1 MAICAAGHQVRD
13 GSAFCQMCGAPVVVQ
28 SQLRTNVA
36 ALPTGLCG
44 SCGGSNPPGSA
55 FCMNCGAS
63 IQPAAAWATPM
74 AGGMY
79 APPTRKLV
87 KAPSPLVSI
96 LVLLNALA
104 MFAMLGFLGVYVG
117 QRYFGEYSYQGPWTF
132 DGHFFQFWNFFNHG
146 GGSLMIWRIRAT
158 VIDVFVSLIVG
169 ICLVS
174 GRSIRASVA
183 PWIVLLVITSITAIL
198 NIVSVSVSIFNYSDY
213 SISGVTGPS
222 VTELVLVLGLFALSI
237 IGIVQARRAKKRM

>member
-1 MAICAAGHQVRD
+1 MERSAI
-13 GSAFCQMCGAPVVVQ
+13 S
-28 SQLRTNVA
+28 
-36 ALPTGLCG
+36 
-44 SCGGSNPPGSA
+44 
-55 FCMNCGAS
+55 
-63 IQPAAAWATPM
+63 ATPM
-74 AGGMY
+74 SGGIY

-96 LVLLNALA
+96 LVLLNAVA

-117 QRYFGEYSYQGPWTF
+117 QRYFGNFSYQAPWTF

-146 GGSLMIWRIRAT
+146 GGGLVIWRIRT
-158 VIDVFVSLIVG
+158 SVIDVFVSLIVG
-169 ICLVS
+169 LCLVS

-198 NIVSVSVSIFNYSDY
+198 NIVSVSVSIFDYSDY

-237 IGIVQARRAKKRM
+237 IGIVQARRAKTRM